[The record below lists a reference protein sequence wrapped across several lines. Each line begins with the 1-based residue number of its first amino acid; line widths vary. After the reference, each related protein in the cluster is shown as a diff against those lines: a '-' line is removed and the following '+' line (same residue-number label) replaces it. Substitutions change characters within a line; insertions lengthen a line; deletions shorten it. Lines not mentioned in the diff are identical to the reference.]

1 MPEPTDPILDPRWA
15 EPLDGWLHHLAVE
28 RNVSTNTVRAYRQDL
43 TDLAVFLGAE
53 ADDSGARPRVVA
65 PDQVSLSDL
74 RSWLAD
80 LHRRGA
86 ARTTTARRTSAV
98 RGFFGWARLRGLVS
112 QDPARALRSPRAAR
126 HLPRTLT
133 RAETEELFA
142 AAVAAAAE
150 DEGPMGRRD
159 VAVLELLYGAGIRVA
174 ELCGLDLDSIDA
186 QRRTVRVIGK
196 GDKERVVPLGTPA
209 LDAVDRWLTVRGTVA
224 AGAPTTNALLLGARG
239 ARLDPRVARRIVHRA
254 LEAVPG
260 APEMGPHGLRHAM
273 ATHLLEGGADL
284 RSVQEM
290 LGHNS
295 LATTQ
300 LYTHVSDAR
309 LRAAFQQAH
318 PRA

>member
-1 MPEPTDPILDPRWA
+1 MPDHAEPRLDPCWA
-15 EPLDGWLHHLAVE
+15 EPMDGWLRHLDRE

-43 TDLAVFLGAE
+43 IDLAVFLGAE
-53 ADDSGARPRVVA
+53 VDDSEAGAPA
-65 PDQVSLSDL
+65 TMPEQVTLTDL
-74 RSWLAD
+74 RAWLAD
-80 LHRRGA
+80 LRRRGA
-86 ARTTTARRTSAV
+86 ARTTMARRTSAV
-98 RGFFGWARLRGLVS
+98 RGFFGWAQRSGLIS
-112 QDPARALRSPRAAR
+112 GDPSRALRSPKAAQ

-133 RAETEELFA
+133 RAETDELFA
-142 AAVAAAAE
+142 AAVAAAAD

-159 VAVLELLYGAGIRVA
+159 VAVLELLYGAGIRVG
-174 ELCGLDLDSIDA
+174 ELCALNLDSIDA
-186 QRRTVRVIGK
+186 QRRTVRVVGK
-196 GDKERVVPLGTPA
+196 GNKERVVPLGVPA
-209 LDAVDRWLTVRGTVA
+209 LRAVDDWLAVRGRVA

-239 ARLDPRVARRIVHRA
+239 ARLDPRVARRIVYRA